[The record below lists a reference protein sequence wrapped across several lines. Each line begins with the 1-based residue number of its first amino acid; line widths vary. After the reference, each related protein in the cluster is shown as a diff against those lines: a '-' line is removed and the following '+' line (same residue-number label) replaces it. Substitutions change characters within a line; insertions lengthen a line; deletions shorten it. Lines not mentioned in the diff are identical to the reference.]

1 MFTGII
7 ESLGK
12 IIDVKVDRGNID
24 FTIESDIGKELKV
37 DQSVSHN
44 GVCLTVTDTNNNH
57 HTVTAVK
64 ETLDKSSLKNFS
76 VNDLINLERAMKLG
90 ERLDGHLVQGH
101 VDGIAKCIG
110 VSVND
115 GSWIYKFEF
124 DISNEVL
131 LIEKGSICINGVS
144 LTVFDIAE
152 NTFKVTIIPYTYEK
166 QPGELMSDL
175 VSFHDTR
182 DQLYD
187 FYEEKW
193 DMYPDENYVD
203 WLFNDISR
211 FMNNDIPSMVGI
223 SDGNIEKMRRI
234 YFFSDKSDQYIF
246 QFVNYDMMIVF
257 SSETSINILI
267 GCLTPRERLQLL
279 TFIHSIIGAF

>member
-12 IIDVKVDRGNID
+12 VTNVKVDRGNID
-24 FTIESDIGKELKV
+24 FTIESEISNELKI

-44 GVCLTVTDTNNNH
+44 GVCLTVTETSDNT

-64 ETLDKSSLKNFS
+64 ETLEKSSLKSFS

-101 VDGIAKCIG
+101 VDGVAKCIG
-110 VSVND
+110 VSIND

-124 DISNEVL
+124 DIKNEML

-152 NTFKVTIIPYTYEK
+152 NTFKVTIIPYTHENTSFK
-166 QPGELMSDL
+166 QLIEG
-175 VSFHDTR
+175 
-182 DQLYD
+182 
-187 FYEEKW
+187 
-193 DMYPDENYVD
+193 
-203 WLFNDISR
+203 DI
-211 FMNNDIPSMVGI
+211 V
-223 SDGNIEKMRRI
+223 NIE
-234 YFFSDKSDQYIF
+234 F
-246 QFVNYDMMIVF
+246 DM
-257 SSETSINILI
+257 I
-267 GCLTPRERLQLL
+267 GKYLAR
-279 TFIHSIIGAF
+279 FNK

>member
-12 IIDVKVDRGNID
+12 VTNVKVDRGNID
-24 FTIESDIGKELKV
+24 FTIESEISSELKI

-44 GVCLTVTDTNNNH
+44 GVCLTVTEINDNT

-64 ETLDKSSLKNFS
+64 ETLEKSSLKSFS

-101 VDGIAKCIG
+101 VDGVAKCIS

-124 DISNEVL
+124 DIKNEML

-152 NTFKVTIIPYTYEK
+152 NTFKVTIIPYTHENT
-166 QPGELMSDL
+166 
-175 VSFHDTR
+175 SFKK
-182 DQLYD
+182 LK
-187 FYEEKW
+187 EG
-193 DMYPDENYVD
+193 
-203 WLFNDISR
+203 DI
-211 FMNNDIPSMVGI
+211 V
-223 SDGNIEKMRRI
+223 NIE
-234 YFFSDKSDQYIF
+234 F
-246 QFVNYDMMIVF
+246 DM
-257 SSETSINILI
+257 I
-267 GCLTPRERLQLL
+267 GKYLAR
-279 TFIHSIIGAF
+279 FNK

>member
-12 IIDVKVDRGNID
+12 ITNVKADRGNID
-24 FTIESDIGKELKV
+24 FTIESEISKELKI

-44 GVCLTVTDTNNNH
+44 GVCLTVTEKSDNT

-76 VNDLINLERAMKLG
+76 VDDLINLERAMKLG

-101 VDGIAKCIG
+101 VDGVAKCMS

-124 DISNEVL
+124 DIKNEML

-144 LTVFDIAE
+144 LTVFDIVK
-152 NTFKVTIIPYTYEK
+152 NTFKVTIIPYTYENT
-166 QPGELMSDL
+166 
-175 VSFHDTR
+175 SFKK
-182 DQLYD
+182 LK
-187 FYEEKW
+187 EG
-193 DMYPDENYVD
+193 DMV
-203 WLFNDISR
+203 
-211 FMNNDIPSMVGI
+211 
-223 SDGNIEKMRRI
+223 NIE
-234 YFFSDKSDQYIF
+234 F
-246 QFVNYDMMIVF
+246 DM
-257 SSETSINILI
+257 I
-267 GCLTPRERLQLL
+267 GKYLAR
-279 TFIHSIIGAF
+279 FNNK

>member
-12 IIDVKVDRGNID
+12 VTNVKVDRGNID
-24 FTIESDIGKELKV
+24 FTIESEISNELKI

-44 GVCLTVTDTNNNH
+44 GVCLTVTETTENT

-64 ETLDKSSLKNFS
+64 ETLEKSSLGSFS
-76 VNDLINLERAMKLG
+76 VDDLINLERAMKLG

-124 DISNEVL
+124 DIKNEML

-144 LTVFDIAE
+144 LTVFDVAE
-152 NTFKVTIIPYTYEK
+152 NTFKVTIIPYTYENTQFK
-166 QPGELMSDL
+166 KLKEG
-175 VSFHDTR
+175 
-182 DQLYD
+182 
-187 FYEEKW
+187 
-193 DMYPDENYVD
+193 
-203 WLFNDISR
+203 DI
-211 FMNNDIPSMVGI
+211 V
-223 SDGNIEKMRRI
+223 NIE
-234 YFFSDKSDQYIF
+234 F
-246 QFVNYDMMIVF
+246 DM
-257 SSETSINILI
+257 I
-267 GCLTPRERLQLL
+267 GKYLER
-279 TFIHSIIGAF
+279 FNK

>member
-12 IIDVKVDRGNID
+12 VTNVKVDRGNID
-24 FTIESDIGKELKV
+24 FTIESEISNELKI

-44 GVCLTVTDTNNNH
+44 GVCLTVTETSDNT

-64 ETLDKSSLKNFS
+64 ETLEKSSLKSFS

-110 VSVND
+110 VSIND

-124 DISNEVL
+124 DIKNEML

-144 LTVFDIAE
+144 LTVFDIVE
-152 NTFKVTIIPYTYEK
+152 NTFKVTIIPYTHENT
-166 QPGELMSDL
+166 
-175 VSFHDTR
+175 SFKK
-182 DQLYD
+182 LK
-187 FYEEKW
+187 EG
-193 DMYPDENYVD
+193 
-203 WLFNDISR
+203 DI
-211 FMNNDIPSMVGI
+211 V
-223 SDGNIEKMRRI
+223 NIE
-234 YFFSDKSDQYIF
+234 F
-246 QFVNYDMMIVF
+246 DM
-257 SSETSINILI
+257 I
-267 GCLTPRERLQLL
+267 GKYLAR
-279 TFIHSIIGAF
+279 FNK

>member
-12 IIDVKVDRGNID
+12 ITDLKVDRGNID
-24 FTIESDIGKELKV
+24 FTIESDISKELKV

-44 GVCLTVTDTNNNH
+44 GVCLTVTETNNNT

-64 ETLDKSSLKNFS
+64 ETLDKSSLTNFS
-76 VNDLINLERAMKLG
+76 VNDLVNLERAMKLG

-101 VDGIAKCIG
+101 VDGVAKCLE

-124 DISNEVL
+124 DISNEML

-152 NTFKVTIIPYTYEK
+152 NTFKVTIIPYTYENT
-166 QPGELMSDL
+166 
-175 VSFHDTR
+175 SFKT
-182 DQLYD
+182 LK
-187 FYEEKW
+187 EG
-193 DMYPDENYVD
+193 
-203 WLFNDISR
+203 DI
-211 FMNNDIPSMVGI
+211 V
-223 SDGNIEKMRRI
+223 NIE
-234 YFFSDKSDQYIF
+234 F
-246 QFVNYDMMIVF
+246 DM
-257 SSETSINILI
+257 I
-267 GCLTPRERLQLL
+267 GKYLAR
-279 TFIHSIIGAF
+279 FNK